1 MVITRHIPIAAVLVC
16 VLSAGLALGAEPV
29 VQWEELSASLR
40 AYFEYPT
47 PENAKAAY
55 KHLPVAGRVR
65 TTGRQIE
72 IKTVELWHSNIRLL
86 ERQAISGDAEAVR
99 LAFRLFSIANAAY
112 TEDLEIL
119 LGKLIRINPRL
130 FLKELAGNK
139 ERAGRFSL
147 GGLLG
152 NKGEEYVD
160 LIMAQCLENRLR
172 RAALQSV
179 SDYPL
184 RQIRDEC
191 TRELDRQWHAYCGTN
206 SRLQSDGLQPLAS
219 DRR

>member
-1 MVITRHIPIAAVLVC
+1 VC
-16 VLSAGLALGAEPV
+16 VLSAGLALGAESA
-29 VQWEELSASLR
+29 VQWEEFSASLR

-47 PENAKAAY
+47 PENAKATY
-55 KHLPVAGRVR
+55 KYLPVAGRVR
-65 TTGRQIE
+65 GTGREIE
-72 IKTVELWHSNIRLL
+72 TKTIALWHSNIRIL
-86 ERQAISGDAEAVR
+86 ERQVISGDAEAVR
-99 LAFRLFSIANAAY
+99 LAFRLFSIADGAY
-112 TEDLEIL
+112 SEDLDIL

-130 FLKELAGNK
+130 FLKELLGNK

-147 GGLLG
+147 DGLLG
-152 NKGEEYVD
+152 NEGEEYVD

-191 TRELDRQWHAYCGTN
+191 TRELDRQWHAYCASR
-206 SRLQSDGLQPLAS
+206 SRLQSPVRFGRLPALP
-219 DRR
+219 